1 MKMMTMAESESKVE
15 DALSMNLLTKN
26 LEECV
31 KYILENCYVLSNV
44 GEMSAT

>member
-1 MKMMTMAESESKVE
+1 MKMMTMAESESKVR
-15 DALSMNLLTKN
+15 DVLSLNLLTKN

-44 GEMSAT
+44 REMSEI